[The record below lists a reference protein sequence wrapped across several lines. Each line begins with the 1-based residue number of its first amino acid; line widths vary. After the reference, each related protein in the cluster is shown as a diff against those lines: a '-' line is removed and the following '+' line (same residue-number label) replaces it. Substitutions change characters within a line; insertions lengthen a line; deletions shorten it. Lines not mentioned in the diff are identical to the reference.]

1 MIQFIRSF
9 ESNVF
14 NANFKRFLL
23 RRLQP
28 KVYTLLS
35 FEAKGFLELS
45 NLVET
50 EEGESDYDL
59 SHAVFKTNSLSA
71 KIVFDQLLKVI
82 KKLDNTI
89 LQDIAIRSIGLL
101 SRAILARESREVSV
115 EATIVLHRHLVSMI
129 GFCDQ
134 QNQMILVYEYM
145 ANGTLRSHLLGND
158 VPPLTWKQRTA
169 MKGSFG
175 YLQLEYFRGQQ
186 LIDKSDVYS
195 LVVVLFEVV
204 CASAIVNP
212 MLVKRSDKSCR
223 VGNKMAEIEMR
234 GRPDR
239 LWGEVLW
246 HLEYV
251 LHLHRAWIGATTM
264 GNSFSSSQ
272 ASRDSE
278 EREVENR

>member
-1 MIQFIRSF
+1 MGQCMIQFIRSF
-9 ESNVF
+9 ESIVS

-35 FEAKGFLELS
+35 FEERGLLELS
-45 NLVET
+45 NLMEI

-59 SHAVFKTNSLSA
+59 SRAVFKTNSLSA

-101 SRAILARESREVSV
+101 ARTVLARESREVSV

-145 ANGTLRSHLLGND
+145 ENGTLRSHLHGND
-158 VPPLTWKQRTA
+158 VPPLTWKQRLEAGIGTA
-169 MKGSFG
+169 QGLH
-175 YLQLEYFRGQQ
+175 YLR
-186 LIDKSDVYS
+186 
-195 LVVVLFEVV
+195 
-204 CASAIVNP
+204 
-212 MLVKRSDKSCR
+212 
-223 VGNKMAEIEMR
+223 
-234 GRPDR
+234 
-239 LWGEVLW
+239 
-246 HLEYV
+246 
-251 LHLHRAWIGATTM
+251 IGAERGIIHMDVKTT
-264 GNSFSSSQ
+264 NILL
-272 ASRDSE
+272 DE
-278 EREVENR
+278 KL